1 MSACAEQ
8 LGHSPAEEVV
18 LAALV
23 LVPDGDLELLAD
35 PREEVEVELLQPP
48 RVQRLVDG
56 LRLVAVVAQPI
67 VCRNTVI
74 FVKVY
79 AQWLLMS
86 WGGTIHHKKTFTA
99 YGTHQS

>member
-1 MSACAEQ
+1 MTAAPPS
-8 LGHSPAEEVV
+8 LTGSTGIRSPAEEVI

-56 LRLVAVVAQPI
+56 LRLVAVIAQPESTI
-67 VCRNTVI
+67 VLSR
-74 FVKVY
+74 
-79 AQWLLMS
+79 S
-86 WGGTIHHKKTFTA
+86 KTDTGSKA
-99 YGTHQS
+99 